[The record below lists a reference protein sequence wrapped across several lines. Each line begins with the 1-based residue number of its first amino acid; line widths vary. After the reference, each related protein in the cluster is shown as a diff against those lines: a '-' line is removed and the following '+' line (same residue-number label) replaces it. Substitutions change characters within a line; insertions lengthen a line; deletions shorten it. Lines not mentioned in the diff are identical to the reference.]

1 MTEEEFEY
9 AVSLIRNGD
18 KDGLHRIYIAYAKSV
33 FKVIYEVVQSKED
46 AEDLTGDVFIKLWEA
61 LDSYKPG
68 NGHKG
73 YLMTIARNRAIDFI
87 RKRKREVLMSPDTA
101 GAEDDISQTI
111 FDTGGTYGG
120 DQTGQIPENVVV
132 GNLSIKEAMEKLLP
146 VERQIINMKVMMDM
160 TFKDISETLS
170 IPMGT
175 VTWRYRE
182 AINKLRRC
190 GYE

>member
-1 MTEEEFEY
+1 
-9 AVSLIRNGD
+9 
-18 KDGLHRIYIAYAKSV
+18 
-33 FKVIYEVVQSKED
+33 
-46 AEDLTGDVFIKLWEA
+46 
-61 LDSYKPG
+61 
-68 NGHKG
+68 
-73 YLMTIARNRAIDFI
+73 
-87 RKRKREVLMSPDTA
+87 MSPDTA